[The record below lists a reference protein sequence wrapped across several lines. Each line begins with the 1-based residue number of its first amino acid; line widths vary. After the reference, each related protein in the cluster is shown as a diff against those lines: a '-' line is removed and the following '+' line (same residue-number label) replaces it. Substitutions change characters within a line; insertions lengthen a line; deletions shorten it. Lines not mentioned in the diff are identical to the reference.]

1 MEKIDYKKQLKQFYS
16 GKVGNML
23 VVEVPSHNFLMIDGH
38 GDPNTSKEYIDAIQ
52 ALYPVAYTLKFTCKR
67 TLGKDFA
74 VMPLEGLWWSKN
86 MDDFLTGN
94 KSNWNWTMMILQP
107 EFITKEMFETA
118 KEKVTKKKN
127 PKLIDRLRLERYD
140 EGRAAQVMYVGA
152 YSDEDPTIKKLHQ
165 FIGESGGKLE
175 TTNKHHH
182 EIYLGDPRRTSPD
195 KLKTI
200 IRQPL

>member
-1 MEKIDYKKQLKQFYS
+1 MEKIDYKKQLTQFYS

-52 ALYPVAYTLKFTCKR
+52 ALYPVAYTLKFMSKR
-67 TLGKDFA
+67 TLGKDFG
-74 VMPLEGLWWSKN
+74 VMPLEGLWWSDN

-107 EFITKEMFETA
+107 EFITKEMLDTA
-118 KEKVTKKKN
+118 KEDVTKKKN
-127 PKLIDRLRLERYD
+127 PKLIDRIRLESYT

-152 YSDEDPTIKKLHQ
+152 YADEGPTIKKLHE
-165 FIGESGGKLE
+165 FIVENGGKLDASS
-175 TTNKHHH
+175 KHHH

-200 IRQPL
+200 IRQPF

>member
-16 GKVGNML
+16 GKVGDML

-52 ALYPVAYTLKFTCKR
+52 ALYPVAYTLKFMSKR

-74 VMPLEGLWWSKN
+74 VMPLEGLWWSDN

-107 EFITKEMFETA
+107 EFITNEMFEAA
-118 KEKVTKKKN
+118 KDDVAKKKN
-127 PKLIDRLRLERYD
+127 PKLIDRLRLESYT

-152 YSDEDPTIKKLHQ
+152 YSDEGPTIKKLHE
-165 FIGESGGKLE
+165 FIAENDGKLE
-175 TTNKHHH
+175 ATNKHHH

-200 IRQPL
+200 IRQPF